1 MSYIFISARNNEE
14 GKLDFAYL
22 QTDDSLKFLSE
33 EVLPFEE
40 NKEKIHNIL
49 TNQDIG
55 IIAWQGYD
63 DCRSLL
69 NEFKERGVE
78 PFDFQLFDVR
88 YMLNVIEEDDDE
100 YELESFIPL
109 SLQKKETHS
118 YPLKRCYFILYA
130 LKNILFS
137 LGDNFENFLKRNDFE
152 SCFYYSL
159 DAYLGIN
166 PKEVFSSKQAV
177 KKLLEKDIEYYV
189 FFDFECANCLDK
201 IGKICEIGA
210 LITDTS
216 FNIVKEI
223 HHPINPNSEFHLLSS
238 DKIHGLHLFWE
249 ANNYEAYRKAPTLPY
264 FYDEFKTLFSD
275 EKAIYVGHA
284 VDNDISF
291 LYTDLKRNGLEE
303 FSVHAIDTQRM
314 YRKLIDKTSKKS
326 ISLEN
331 ALIALLGEEELQKY
345 TPHKSLDDA
354 KMTFAVFKAILE
366 KSEMT
371 IAEILTMFPRC
382 LRSTEQID
390 LSFALKEASYT
401 FPLPYNSVSIVLSS
415 PEDLYCGYTAEN
427 TSERIYLEACR
438 DDFEKSRIKTYQ
450 GRRFFFQSFIKKR
463 DAYEVEKLL
472 SKVKEK
478 DGVLVNNP
486 LYADVIVYE
495 KSMDIKRVAHK
506 KGISVK
512 DLLS

>member
-88 YMLNVIEEDDDE
+88 YILNVIEEDDDE

-177 KKLLEKDIEYYV
+177 KELLEKDIQHYV
-189 FFDFECANCLDK
+189 FF
-201 IGKICEIGA
+201 
-210 LITDTS
+210 
-216 FNIVKEI
+216 
-223 HHPINPNSEFHLLSS
+223 
-238 DKIHGLHLFWE
+238 
-249 ANNYEAYRKAPTLPY
+249 
-264 FYDEFKTLFSD
+264 
-275 EKAIYVGHA
+275 
-284 VDNDISF
+284 
-291 LYTDLKRNGLEE
+291 
-303 FSVHAIDTQRM
+303 
-314 YRKLIDKTSKKS
+314 
-326 ISLEN
+326 
-331 ALIALLGEEELQKY
+331 
-345 TPHKSLDDA
+345 
-354 KMTFAVFKAILE
+354 
-366 KSEMT
+366 
-371 IAEILTMFPRC
+371 
-382 LRSTEQID
+382 
-390 LSFALKEASYT
+390 
-401 FPLPYNSVSIVLSS
+401 
-415 PEDLYCGYTAEN
+415 
-427 TSERIYLEACR
+427 
-438 DDFEKSRIKTYQ
+438 
-450 GRRFFFQSFIKKR
+450 
-463 DAYEVEKLL
+463 
-472 SKVKEK
+472 
-478 DGVLVNNP
+478 
-486 LYADVIVYE
+486 
-495 KSMDIKRVAHK
+495 
-506 KGISVK
+506 
-512 DLLS
+512 